1 RAAGPPRPRRRRQ
14 ASLAPELAEQSDAET
29 GPRRARSAEQARDVM
44 SAIENGTRQGRQASP
59 PAAPEEQE
67 GEGDLFQHR

>member
-1 RAAGPPRPRRRRQ
+1 DRRFVAKRPTQ
-14 ASLAPELAEQSDAET
+14 YCELPSLAAET